1 MKQRK
6 IEIAETIIRLGREMN
21 NQHKETVNEFL
32 LKCIRQNDEELQ
44 DKKRVKELEELIFQE
59 WVDKYFCDD
68 EELDETK

>member
-1 MKQRK
+1 
-6 IEIAETIIRLGREMN
+6 MN
-21 NQHKETVNEFL
+21 NQQKETVNQFL

-59 WVDKYFCDD
+59 WVDKNFCDD